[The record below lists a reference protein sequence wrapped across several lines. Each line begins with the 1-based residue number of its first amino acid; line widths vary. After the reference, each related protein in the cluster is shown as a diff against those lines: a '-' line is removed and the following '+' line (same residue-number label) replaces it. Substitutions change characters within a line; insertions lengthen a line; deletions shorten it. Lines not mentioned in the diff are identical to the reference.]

1 VIAPPLPAELLPP
14 APFPLVIAQSQTSEF
29 VAPGVRRATYRL
41 QTSDGPLVVNVVA
54 IDPREPTVRFGAVVA
69 NDRMVSAGETVSSM
83 ARRTKAIAGVNAD
96 YFDIGNTNQPLNI
109 VVADGA
115 LLRTPSKR
123 VVLDVR
129 TDRSVH
135 FEQVG
140 FSGDV
145 RYGAATIPLTTVN
158 EWPPQGGAGI
168 LTPAYGTIK
177 AAAGVTLAEL
187 VPADPV
193 HLDTTISGTYRVAS
207 IDDAQSQRVTGTL
220 LAFGPAAKAVAPL
233 PASGDSV
240 VVSADT
246 LPPLDSLACAVGGGP
261 LLLADGHLADD
272 PNSPAPEETDVRF
285 PVSGAAR
292 TAAGEL
298 LLASVDGRQPALSIG
313 VTRPDF
319 AQLLLAFGATDA
331 MAFDSGGSATLVA
344 RVLGE
349 RDASVLNSPSDG
361 AERAVADGFF
371 IYSDAPQGPPAQLV
385 VRPSPIVA
393 LPRATVPVRLA
404 RVDAAGH
411 ALGVAHL
418 AGGDVIRTGDVSTLV
433 KLTAGGVSAR
443 VPVNVVPRLAR
454 LDIEPDLRDPDPG
467 ATVDFTATG
476 FDDDGGL
483 VEVGGAV
490 RWSADRG
497 RFVAPGTYRA
507 GAHDARI
514 VAVAGGARAT
524 FVLPVGRHALS
535 LSLFDAAHASAWQA
549 ASAPPGTTRPLSFPA
564 ARGEMQV
571 PYDFSGDARAAF
583 ANADLVLPGEPLTFS
598 VEIEGT
604 GPAVG
609 VRAAFVNRFGERRA
623 LTLAKAI
630 DWEGWQTREVDLPPD
645 LNPPVRLVSLY
656 VVDSLA
662 NAATRASG
670 AVAFRNAR
678 VLIAGSP

>member
-1 VIAPPLPAELLPP
+1 MIVPALPEQLLPA

-41 QTSDGPLVVNVVA
+41 QTSDGPLVINVVA
-54 IDPREPTVRFGAVVA
+54 VDPRESTVRFGAVVA
-69 NDRMVSAGETVSSM
+69 NDRMISSGETVSSM
-83 ARRTKAIAGVNAD
+83 ARRTKAVAGVNAD
-96 YFDIGNTNQPLNI
+96 YFDIGNTNQPLGA
-109 VVADGA
+109 VVVDGA

-135 FEQVG
+135 FEQLG

-145 RYGAATIPLTTVN
+145 RYGDATIPLTTVN
-158 EWPPQGGAGI
+158 EWPPQGGAGM
-168 LTPAYGTIK
+168 LTPAYGSLK
-177 AAAGVTLAEL
+177 AAPGVALAEL

-193 HLDTTISGTYRVAS
+193 HLDTTIAGTYRVAS
-207 IDDAQSQRVTGTL
+207 IADAEAQRVTGTL
-220 LAFGPAAKAVAPL
+220 LAFGPAAKALAPP
-233 PASGDSV
+233 PASGDSIV
-240 VVSADT
+240 VAADT
-246 LPPLDSLACAVGGGP
+246 TPPLGSLQCAVGGGP
-261 LLLADGHLADD
+261 LLLAGGALADD

-298 LLASVDGRQPALSIG
+298 LLASVDGRQSAQSIG

-361 AERAVADGFF
+361 EERAVADGFF
-371 IYSDAPQGPPAQLV
+371 VYSDAPVGPATQLV
-385 VRPSPIVA
+385 VRPSPIVS
-393 LPRATVPVRLA
+393 LPRAVVPIRLA

-411 ALGVAHL
+411 ALGVAHVS
-418 AGGDVIRTGDVSTLV
+418 GGDVVRTGDASTVV
-433 KLTAGGVSAR
+433 KLAAGGVSGR
-443 VPVNVVPRLAR
+443 VAVEIVPRLAR
-454 LDIEPDLRDPDPG
+454 LDVEPDVRDPDPG
-467 ATVDFTATG
+467 AAVTFSATG
-476 FDDDGGL
+476 FDDDGRV
-483 VEVGGAV
+483 VETGGAV

-497 RFVAPGTYRA
+497 HFDAPGRYRA
-507 GAHDARI
+507 DAHDARI
-514 VAVAGGARAT
+514 FAFAGGARAE
-524 FVLPVGRHALS
+524 FSLRVGRRTVALA
-535 LSLFDAAHASAWQA
+535 LFDAAHAAQWHP
-549 ASAPPGTTRPLSFPA
+549 ASAPAGEARALAFPA
-564 ARGEMQV
+564 GSAQMQV
-571 PYDFSGDARAAF
+571 PYDFSGDVRAAY
-583 ANADLVLPGEPLTFS
+583 ANGDVALPGEPLRFRID
-598 VEIEGT
+598 VAGT

-609 VRAAFVNRFGERRA
+609 VRATFVNRFGERRA

-630 DWEGWQTREVDLPPD
+630 DWEGWQTRTIDLPPD
-645 LNPPVRLVSLY
+645 LNPPVRLESLY

-670 AVAFRNAR
+670 SVAFRNAR
-678 VLIAGSP
+678 VEIAGTP